1 MNFSRRWF
9 IGGGAALGAMQGCRV
24 ITDPAGLFRGGGA
37 NVKFGVISD
46 VHVIASDTDRGT
58 CGNTRTLEHTLKWF
72 DSQGVDAVMVA
83 GDIADAGLVSELQTF
98 ADAWFKVFPND
109 RSTRDGR
116 KVERLFIYGNHDWEG
131 YRYGYQVFGR
141 KSIDLQ
147 DDWIADFGTKKTWER
162 LFGEEYSP
170 VYRKNVKGYDFIG
183 AHWDGGAKANWS
195 GMYAIEPWFK
205 ENGCRLDP
213 SKPFFYFQHPH
224 PKDTCYGSW
233 AWGRD
238 GGVSTRTL
246 SAFPNAVA
254 FSGHSHYS
262 LVDER
267 TIWQGAFTSLG
278 TGSLRYAGTPDEEF
292 PGEGFENTGGSR
304 EKDGEKTIERG
315 RRSNSRNGM
324 LVSVYDDCTVF
335 RRRDFRHDADL
346 GPDWVLPHASAEPKP
361 FAFAERARKSKA
373 PEFGTD
379 ARVGAVSGKA
389 MTRRAKKSLNPK
401 ATKDEAEKAKSPAI
415 NVTFPAI
422 KRTFGSV
429 AWRYEIVAEREDG
442 TPVSK
447 KRILASDFHLPLGS
461 SEKSYTI
468 SFLRRQ
474 LPTGG
479 KIRFTVI
486 PYDCFGNAGKGIT
499 SAPVSL
505 DA

>member
-162 LFGEEYSP
+162 LFEEEYAP

-224 PKDTCYGSW
+224 PKDTCYGTW

-267 TIWQGAFTSLG
+267 TVWQGAFTSLG

-292 PGEGFENTGGSR
+292 PGEGYENTGGSK
-304 EKDGEKTIERG
+304 KDDEKTMERG
-315 RRSNSRNGM
+315 RRSDARNGM

-346 GPDWVLPHASAEPKP
+346 GPDWVLPHAGAEPKP
-361 FAFAERARKSKA
+361 FAFAEHARKSKA
-373 PEFGTD
+373 PEFEADAEVRAAPGTT
-379 ARVGAVSGKA
+379 
-389 MTRRAKKSLNPK
+389 MTRGARKSLKPK
-401 ATKDEAEKAKSPAI
+401 ATKDETEKAKSPAVI
-415 NVTFPAI
+415 VRFPAV
-422 KRTFGSV
+422 KRTFSSI
-429 AWRYEIVAEREDG
+429 AWRYEISAEREDG
-442 TPVSK
+442 TCVAK
-447 KRILASDFHLPLGS
+447 KRILAADFHLPAGS
-461 SEKSYTI
+461 SKQSYTLV
-468 SFLRRQ
+468 FLRSQ
-474 LPTGG
+474 LPAAG
-479 KIRFTVI
+479 KLRFKVV

-499 SAPVSL
+499 SGFVSPE
-505 DA
+505 A